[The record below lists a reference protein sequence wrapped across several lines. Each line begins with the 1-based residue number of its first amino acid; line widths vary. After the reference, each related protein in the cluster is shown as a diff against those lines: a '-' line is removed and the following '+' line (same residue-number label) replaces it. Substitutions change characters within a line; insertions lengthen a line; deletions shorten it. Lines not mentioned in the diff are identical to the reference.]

1 MKKIFL
7 VIFLTIFGI
16 TSQSE
21 RASAQISVRINIG
34 NQPMWGPYGYDYVE
48 YYYLPEIDVYYYVP
62 GRQFIYF
69 ENGHWVRRH
78 YLPKRYR
85 GFDLYSAIKYII
97 NESRP
102 YHRHDYY
109 KSRFLARKDHRHE
122 ITIRDYRDRRNHERE
137 RDHYDKR
144 RDKREHDNREYV
156 NRKRDNREYDNK
168 KREHKEY
175 DNRKDNNKRE
185 KKGRENSERRESARR

>member
-1 MKKIFL
+1 MKKITL
-7 VIFLTIFGI
+7 LIILTIFGI
-16 TSQSE
+16 TSQTE

-34 NQPMWGPYGYDYVE
+34 NQPLWGPFGYDYVE

-109 KSRFLARKDHRHE
+109 KSRYLARKDHRRE
-122 ITIRDYRDRRNHERE
+122 ITIRDHRDSRYHKDKRDPRYNERE
-137 RDHYDKR
+137 RDRYDK
-144 RDKREHDNREYV
+144 
-156 NRKRDNREYDNK
+156 KRDNREY
-168 KREHKEY
+168 Y
-175 DNRKDNNKRE
+175 NRKDNNKRE

>member
-1 MKKIFL
+1 MKKITL
-7 VIFLTIFGI
+7 LIILTIFGI
-16 TSQSE
+16 TSQTE

-34 NQPMWGPYGYDYVE
+34 NQPLWGPFGYDYVE

-109 KSRFLARKDHRHE
+109 KSRYLANKDHRRE
-122 ITIRDYRDRRNHERE
+122 ITIRDSRDPRYHKNKRDPRYNNRE
-137 RDHYDKR
+137 RDRYDKK
-144 RDKREHDNREYV
+144 RDKRENDKREYV
-156 NRKRDNREYDNK
+156 NRKRDNR
-168 KREHKEY
+168 EY